1 MAVLNINAKELHL
14 KILYCGA
21 EGVGKKSS
29 LQSIHSLCE
38 SQKSKW
44 IHFPFEKPLYG
55 LVIHVGLVLKL
66 QTYFHIYHLNN
77 QSKKENEILSRGTD
91 GWLFIASLKPQDKIK
106 NQGAFLEM
114 EELILKQG
122 KNLFKIPL
130 VLQYHKADLKK
141 RTSLNQ
147 MRLDLNKYNS
157 KDFLSSHLKTQ
168 SVLLPLKH
176 LLKTSLL
183 SGVFSV

>member
-1 MAVLNINAKELHL
+1 MAVLNINAKELHI

-29 LQSIHSLCE
+29 LNSIHSFCE

-55 LVIHVGLVLKL
+55 LVIYMGLVLKV

-77 QSKKENEILSRGTD
+77 QSKTDNQFLARGVDGFLFMGSLDPKERTQNQEA
-91 GWLFIASLKPQDKIK
+91 FLKMENLVL
-106 NQGAFLEM
+106 NQG
-114 EELILKQG
+114 KD
-122 KNLFKIPL
+122 LFKIPL
-130 VLQYHKADLKK
+130 VLQYNKADLKE
-141 RTSLNQ
+141 RISLNE

-157 KDFLSSHLKTQ
+157 KDFTSSQLK
-168 SVLLPLKH
+168 SRSMLPPLKY
-176 LLKTSLL
+176 LLKLSLL
-183 SGVFSV
+183 YKVFLV